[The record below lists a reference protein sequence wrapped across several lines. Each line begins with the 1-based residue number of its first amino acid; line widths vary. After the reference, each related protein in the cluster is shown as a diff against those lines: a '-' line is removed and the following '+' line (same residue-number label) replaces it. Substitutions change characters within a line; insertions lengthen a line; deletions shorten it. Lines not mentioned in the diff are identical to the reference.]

1 MKRLVL
7 LHVLGNAALLG
18 IVYWWLGLGDA
29 NAGQLLLT
37 FVTALAA
44 IVAEL
49 WLHAGSFAW
58 FRDSQPRKLAPAFR
72 STLRKLPAFAAAA
85 LGVLII
91 YLLIQWIESLLY
103 PTASTFASWL
113 TFHLRKPVRPL
124 WMIRGLQGIFWA
136 VRWLVLPA
144 FVLPLLSA
152 IAGHGW
158 RGFQYLKNS
167 RMQTLPRHFWLKCA
181 ALTLTA
187 FYIPDLIVHW
197 IPRVQSFSMET
208 FSFVVRFLA
217 AYLLSIASWLFLLFI
232 SSGGRPRAIQ
242 PTTTALP

>member
-7 LHVLGNAALLG
+7 LHVLGNAALIG

-37 FVTALAA
+37 VVMGLAA
-44 IVAEL
+44 ILAGL

-58 FRDSQPRKLAPAFR
+58 FRDNQPSKLAPAFR
-72 STLRKLPAFAAAA
+72 STLRKLPAFAVAA
-85 LGVLII
+85 LGVLLV

-103 PTASTFASWL
+103 PAATTFASWL

-136 VRWLVLPA
+136 LRWLILPA

-158 RGFQYLKNS
+158 RGFRYLKNS
-167 RMQTLPRHFWLKCA
+167 RMQTLPRYFWLKCA
-181 ALTLTA
+181 VLTLTA
-187 FYIPDLIVHW
+187 FYVPDLIIHW
-197 IPRVQSFSMET
+197 VPRVKGISMET
-208 FSFVVRFLA
+208 FSFATRFLA
-217 AYLLSIASWLFLLFI
+217 AYFLLVASWLLLVFI
-232 SSGGRPRAIQ
+232 SSGGRPRVIQ
-242 PTTTALP
+242 PTTTSLP